1 MVAEWAKALVV
12 REKIAL
18 NQKIPVPPC
27 ASNFEIIYVVSFSKS
42 AAKHLPLR
50 LEFTFNVFRH
60 FSSCPLIRTISQH
73 FLKVPIET

>member
-42 AAKHLPLR
+42 AGKTFT
-50 LEFTFNVFRH
+50 LEVRIYF
-60 FSSCPLIRTISQH
+60 
-73 FLKVPIET
+73 